1 MVYKHI
7 YIHKYIDYLITL
19 ILYYSYI
26 KHIRNITF
34 KQNSLID
41 KARKTVLKVLFISG
55 DYYHITKSRSSTYT
69 KYHSDYFTH
78 MY

>member
-7 YIHKYIDYLITL
+7 YIYIDHLITL

-26 KHIRNITF
+26 KHIINITF
-34 KQNSLID
+34 RQSSLIY
-41 KARKTVLKVLFISG
+41 KPRKTVFIVLFISG
-55 DYYHITKSRSSTYT
+55 DHYHTIKSKGSMYA
-69 KYHSDYFTH
+69 KYHSSYFAY